1 MKTNEKK
8 VRVGKV
14 KKDKSGEDWIV
25 PVYVDGK
32 FNDDMTYYAGD
43 GKSGKEDAEGTR
55 DKMIK
60 DFKASKEYELE
71 ESNKKED
78 SIILEQDVVINQKG
92 KKIILEKG
100 DRIQVIEVL
109 NESSTWTQIESDDM
123 LVEMLKKYLY
133 SMPTSEDDY
142 FKSTLFGT
150 STKNYNT
157 FINIGKYGSGISNGS
172 SFIYLEKKFP
182 IYYDKKNSQKNL
194 FILKGTNER
203 NFEYIIL
210 IFIRSGKISKIILSS
225 PSDIFGLGDGNFIK
239 TDYSEITTIEG
250 RVLKLSSLDSRSYFI
265 FESSKETMNVS
276 YGNDPKN
283 IYAEINNS
291 YDKTFKS
298 LEELVSYL
306 NKNNFVY
313 IGIDSND

>member
-1 MKTNEKK
+1 MKIT
-8 VRVGKV
+8 
-14 KKDKSGEDWIV
+14 KDENVI
-25 PVYVDGK
+25 
-32 FNDDMTYYAGD
+32 
-43 GKSGKEDAEGTR
+43 E
-55 DKMIK
+55 IQ
-60 DFKASKEYELE
+60 E
-71 ESNKKED
+71 EV
-78 SIILEQDVVINQKG
+78 SISQEG

-100 DRIQVIEVL
+100 DRLRVIEVL
-109 NESSTWTQIESDDM
+109 NESSTWVQIESDDM

-133 SMPTSEDDY
+133 SMPTSEDEY

-157 FINIGKYGSGISNGS
+157 FINIGKYSNGISNGS
-172 SFIYLEKKFP
+172 TYISLDRKFP

-194 FILKGTNER
+194 FILKGANER

-210 IFIRSGKISKIILSS
+210 IFIRSGKISKIVMSR
-225 PSDIFGLGDGNFIK
+225 PDDIFGLGDGNFIK
-239 TDYSEITTIEG
+239 TDYSVITSLEG
-250 RVLKLSSLDSRSYFI
+250 DDLKLSSLDSRSYFI
-265 FESSKETMNVS
+265 FKSSKETMNVF
-276 YGNDPKN
+276 YDGRPRN

-291 YDKTFKS
+291 YDKMFKS

>member
-1 MKTNEKK
+1 MKEIIEIKEEISLK
-8 VRVGKV
+8 Q
-14 KKDKSGEDWIV
+14 KD
-25 PVYVDGK
+25 
-32 FNDDMTYYAGD
+32 
-43 GKSGKEDAEGTR
+43 
-55 DKMIK
+55 
-60 DFKASKEYELE
+60 
-71 ESNKKED
+71 
-78 SIILEQDVVINQKG
+78 

-100 DRIQVIEVL
+100 DRIRVIEVL
-109 NESSTWTQIESDDM
+109 NESSTWVQIESDDM

-133 SMPTSEDDY
+133 SMPTSEDEY

-157 FINIGKYGSGISNGS
+157 FINIGKYSNGISNGS
-172 SFIYLEKKFP
+172 TYVSLDRKFP

-203 NFEYIIL
+203 NFEYVIL
-210 IFIRSGKISKIILSS
+210 IFIRSGKISKIVISR
-225 PSDIFGLGDGNFIK
+225 PDDIFGLGDGNFIK
-239 TDYSEITTIEG
+239 TDYSVITSLEG
-250 RVLKLSSLDSRSYFI
+250 YDLKLSSLDSRSYFI
-265 FESSKETMNVS
+265 FESSKETMNVF
-276 YGNDPKN
+276 YGGGPRN

-313 IGIDSND
+313 VGVDSND